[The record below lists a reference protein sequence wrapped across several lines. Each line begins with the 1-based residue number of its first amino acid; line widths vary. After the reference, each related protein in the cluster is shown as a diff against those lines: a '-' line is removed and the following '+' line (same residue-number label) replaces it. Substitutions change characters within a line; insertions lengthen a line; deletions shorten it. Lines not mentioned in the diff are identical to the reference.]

1 MSDTIK
7 NIAIILII
15 LTVAFGGYVFFVQS
29 PSGEEGDI
37 SVNEQELQAMLAQT
51 SVFIER
57 SQELDQMML
66 DTSILEDARF
76 RSLRTFSKPLREEPI
91 GRPDPF
97 APVFSDDG
105 LE

>member
-1 MSDTIK
+1 MSDSIK

-15 LTVAFGGYVFFVQS
+15 LTIAFGGYVFFVQT
-29 PSGEEGDI
+29 PAGEGDV
-37 SVNEQELQAMLAQT
+37 SANEQELQAMLAQT

-76 RSLRTFSKPLREEPI
+76 RSLRTFSKPLREEPV

-97 APVFSDDG
+97 APVSGDSDR
-105 LE
+105 E